1 MRPTVIRLIA
11 GGALGA
17 AFSVALTLPGSVVFP
32 DEAPIRQLAAP
43 ETPTRTVLRAAPLHR
58 PGTAPR
64 PRVVVQRVYVP
75 AAGTAPATSVVRR
88 TVRRSKSSRKPIERE
103 PAPVEQRLTPLAAP
117 PPAPVSEPTKEPKE
131 ADQPRKAAKPPKAE
145 KPKKAEK
152 PRKAEQPKRPEKPKR
167 AKKPKNP
174 KKSKDPGSRKNGKSG
189 DGGKKGRDDQGEDEG
204 EHGHGRGNGSRG

>member
-43 ETPTRTVLRAAPLHR
+43 ETPTRTVLRAALDR
-58 PGTAPR
+58 PSTAP
-64 PRVVVQRVYVP
+64 PQRVAVRRVYLP

-88 TVRRSKSSRKPIERE
+88 TPPRSKSSGKPVGRKS
-103 PAPVEQRLTPLAAP
+103 APVEQRLTPLAAP
-117 PPAPVSEPTKEPKE
+117 QPAPVSEPTKEPKE
-131 ADQPRKAAKPPKAE
+131 ADESRKAAKPPKAE

-152 PRKAEQPKRPEKPKR
+152 PRRAEQPTPPEKPKH
-167 AKKPKNP
+167 AKKPKKP
-174 KKSKDPGSRKNGKSG
+174 KDPGSRKNGKPDG
-189 DGGKKGRDDQGEDEG
+189 GGKKGRDDQGQDEG
-204 EHGHGRGNGSRG
+204 EHGHGRGKGSRG